1 MTFLRGHW
9 QLLLILALVFA
20 LWRTPVVYP
29 LRIFVVFLHELSH
42 GLAGMATGGNIVDI
56 SLDPREGGQ
65 ALIRGGNRFI
75 TLSAGYLGSLVLG
88 ALLLVTALRSKFDR
102 PALALCGLALLTVA
116 ALWVRSPFALLF
128 CAVTGAVL
136 LAAARYLPHQV
147 ADLTL
152 RVIGLTSL
160 IYVPYDIF
168 DDTIRRSALQSDAR
182 MLAEEFG
189 GPTVMWG
196 GLWLI
201 LSLGVIWLCLRY
213 GLGPASNISFRRSGS
228 EGERTAGTP

>member
-1 MTFLRGHW
+1 MSFLRGHW
-9 QLLLILALVFA
+9 QLFLLLALVFA

-29 LRIFVVFLHELSH
+29 LRIFVIFLHELSH
-42 GLAGMATGGNIVDI
+42 GLAGLITGGSIVDI
-56 SLDPREGGQ
+56 SLDPREGGH

-88 ALLLVTALRSKFDR
+88 ALILVTALRSRADR
-102 PALALCGLALLTVA
+102 AALALCGAALLIVA
-116 ALWVRSPFALLF
+116 LLWVRTPFALIF
-128 CAVTGAVL
+128 CLSTGAIM
-136 LAAARYLPHQV
+136 LAAARYLPHQA

-189 GPTVMWG
+189 GATVLWG
-196 GLWLI
+196 GLWLL
-201 LSLGVIWLCLRY
+201 LSLGVIWLCLRH
-213 GLGPASNISFRRSGS
+213 GLGAQSNIHFGRSAT
-228 EGERTAGTP
+228 EGGKTAGTP